1 MNERKP
7 MPLQAVVPRQLC
19 PVCGK
24 ASYSLGGTH
33 PQCFVTRA
41 DALSRVARKAAGDD
55 LKKLPS
61 KQAWSKPCPKCRRQI
76 QARRAVCE
84 CGHQFAGMLS
94 IELRKQPGVSAAARR
109 RKPISSP
116 E

>member
-7 MPLQAVVPRQLC
+7 MPLQAVATRRLC

-41 DALSRVARKAAGDD
+41 DALSRAARKAAGDD
-55 LKKLPS
+55 VKKTPS
-61 KQAWSKPCPKCRRQI
+61 KQAWLKPCPKCRRQI
-76 QARRAVCE
+76 QARRAVCD
-84 CGHQFAGMLS
+84 CGHQFAGLLS
-94 IELRKQPGVSAAARR
+94 IELRKRPSASSSARAH
-109 RKPISSP
+109 K
-116 E
+116 